1 VLVVATCVVATL
13 ALVVGYVRLA
23 AIDSNQFADRAAAAL
38 RDDNVKS
45 LVATEIT
52 DRLILRNQADLTAV
66 RPLIQS
72 AAEGIVGGGAFNK
85 VFRAG
90 VRDVHAALFNR
101 EQATLTLTVADIGTI
116 ISAALEQL
124 NPALARKVDSS
135 KDVVLVKRDVGDAP
149 ATAARIANDVKV
161 LALVLVVLAVVLA
174 AAAIWTARDRRHT
187 VMQLGIGVAA
197 GGIVVVL
204 ALDVL
209 RTIAI
214 GHVEGADQQAAA
226 GAVWDSF
233 LGDLHTAAWVFAGS
247 GAVVAAAAASYLKPV
262 DIREPLERAIGWLAT
277 EPERTLL
284 RVLRA
289 LVLLGLGIVVVLN
302 PSTVV
307 RLVVTLLGIYLIY
320 GGVSAL
326 LRLTYDP
333 DAEQLQPSPRTR
345 RRRLL
350 IPAVAAALILL
361 ASSVFVASGGTSVA
375 SLARPGC
382 NGHEKLCDR
391 SLPQIALPATHNA
404 MSVPLPGWYAA
415 EQDRPIADQL
425 HDGIRGLL
433 IDTHY
438 ADKLSNGRLRTV
450 IDPETFNKV
459 DGVSPEAVA
468 AAKRTRERLGF
479 SGSGQRGMYLCH
491 TLCELGGTALPE
503 VLREIHAFVVAN
515 PSEVLVVINQDYV
528 TPEDF
533 VKAVRDAGLEQF
545 AYRGPLTGKWP
556 TLREMI
562 ASGQRVVFLAENK
575 AGAAPWYRTV
585 YDAAVQETPF
595 TFKSANLLTDKN
607 ELAASCRPNRGPA
620 TAPLFLVNHWI
631 STDPIPL
638 PSDAEKVNA
647 YGPLL
652 ARVRECERI
661 RHHMAN
667 LVAVNFYRRGDLF
680 KVVDTLNG
688 VR

>member
-23 AIDSNQFADRAAAAL
+23 GVDSNQFADRAGAAL
-38 RDDNVKS
+38 RDDSVKS
-45 LVATEIT
+45 LAATEIT
-52 DRLILRNQADLTAV
+52 DRIVLRNQADLTAV

-85 VFRAG
+85 VFRSG
-90 VRDVHAALFNR
+90 VREMHAALFNR
-101 EQATLTLTVADIGTI
+101 EQAKLTLAVADIGTI

-124 NPALARKVDSS
+124 NPALAKKVDSS
-135 KDVVLVKRDVGDAP
+135 KDVVLVKRDVGDAT
-149 ATAARIANDVKV
+149 AKAARIANRVKE
-161 LALVLVVLAVVLA
+161 LALVLTVLAFGLA
-174 AAAIWTARDRRHT
+174 AAAIWTARDRRRT
-187 VMQLGIGVAA
+187 VMQLGTGIAA
-197 GGIVVVL
+197 GGIVVVV

-209 RTIAI
+209 RTIAV
-214 GHVEGADQQAAA
+214 GRVEGADQQAAA
-226 GAVWDSF
+226 GAVWDAF

-247 GAVVAAAAASYLKPV
+247 GAVVAAAAASYLRPV
-262 DIREPLERAIGWLAT
+262 DIREPLARVTGWAAT
-277 EPERTLL
+277 EPARPLL
-284 RVLRA
+284 RALRA

-307 RLVVTLLGIYLIY
+307 RLLVTLLGIYFIY
-320 GGVSAL
+320 AGVSAL

-333 DAEQLQPSPRTR
+333 EAERLQPSPRTR

-350 IPAVAAALILL
+350 IPAVAAGLILL
-361 ASSVFVASGGTSVA
+361 ASSVFVASGGTSVT
-375 SLARPGC
+375 SVARPGC
-382 NGHEKLCDR
+382 NGHRQLCDR
-391 SLPQIALPATHNA
+391 SLPEVALPATHNA
-404 MSVPLPGWYAA
+404 MAVPLPGWYAS
-415 EQDRPIADQL
+415 EQDAPIPDQL
-425 HDGIRGLL
+425 KDGIRGLL

-438 ADKLSNGRLRTV
+438 ADKLANGRLRTV

-468 AAKRTRERLGF
+468 AAKRTRDRLGF
-479 SGSGQRGMYLCH
+479 TGSGERGMYLCH
-491 TLCELGGTALPE
+491 TLCELGGSPLSE

-528 TPEDF
+528 TPADF
-533 VKAVRDAGLEQF
+533 VKAIRDAGLEPF

-562 ASGQRVVFLAENK
+562 DSGQRVVFLAENR
-575 AGAAPWYRTV
+575 AGAAPWYRKV

-595 TFKSANLLTDKN
+595 TFRNVNQLTDKN
-607 ELAASCRPNRGPA
+607 ELATSCRPNRGPA
-620 TAPLFLVNHWI
+620 SAPLFLINHWI

-638 PSDAEKVNA
+638 PSHAETVNA

-652 ARVRECERI
+652 RRVRECERI